1 MRIHN
6 QVTLIGCLV
15 LLWVQSAMSG
25 EVSLQTKEP
34 SSNDLINA
42 FMGNNAKLKSSQSQT
57 PATPATVPVRTI
69 KYRGISLKKNS
80 LKAEP
85 IAKTMQQNENSMAH
99 KAAVNKQVNTCL
111 AAKQSVAVNINF
123 KANSSDVSDTA
134 LIKKIASAMNS
145 GQLEKCYFVIE
156 GHTDASGNDYYN
168 LWLSQQRADKVKS
181 YLSQYHVDSDRLVV
195 VGKGEGELLNRN
207 APESKENRRVVFK
220 VINYK

>member
-15 LLWVQSAMSG
+15 LLWVQTATSG

-42 FMGNNAKLKSSQSQT
+42 FMGNNAQSKNNQSQRS
-57 PATPATVPVRTI
+57 ATAPVRTI

-85 IAKTMQQNENSMAH
+85 IAKTMQKNENSIVH
-99 KAAVNKQVNTCL
+99 KAVVNKQINACL

-123 KANSSDVSDTA
+123 KANSTDVSDTA

-168 LWLSQQRADKVKS
+168 LWLSQQRADKVKR
-181 YLSQYHVDSDRLVV
+181 YLSQYHVASDRLVV